1 VRLRPA
7 IPADV
12 PRFAA
17 LQAASFETP
26 WSAQALDSTLAG
38 ERGIAFAAE
47 IDGRVE
53 GFVFARVAAGE
64 AEILTIAVDPA
75 RRRAGLGERLAA
87 AAIEAARTAAAET
100 VFLEVATDNP
110 AAIALYEKLGFAA
123 AGRRRAY
130 YPRRAGPHV
139 DALILRRD
147 LTP

>member
-1 VRLRPA
+1 VRLRA
-7 IPADV
+7 AVPADI

-26 WSAQALDSTLAG
+26 WSAQALDATLAG
-38 ERGIAFAAE
+38 EGGVAFAAE
-47 IDGRVE
+47 IEGRVE

-87 AAIEAARTAAAET
+87 AAIEAARAAGAEA

-110 AAIALYEKLGFAA
+110 AAIALYEKLGFAT

-130 YPRRAGPHV
+130 YPRLAGPRI

>member
-1 VRLRPA
+1 VTLRPA
-7 IPADV
+7 VPADV

-26 WSAQALDSTLAG
+26 WSAQALDATLAVEG
-38 ERGIAFAAE
+38 GIAFAAE
-47 IDGRVE
+47 IEGRVE
-53 GFVFARVAAGE
+53 GFVFARVAASE

-87 AAIEAARTAAAET
+87 AAIEAARAAGAEA

-130 YPRRAGPHV
+130 YPRREGPRV